1 MGVPLKATLIGTVVL
16 SSLGLA
22 TSASALPT
30 SQHKVFLPSAKE
42 NKTLS
47 QVTLPLYQGTSKGS
61 PVWYAVTD
69 ASTPEA
75 ASFYGA
81 NFSPK
86 LAVAANTSAVQLVTF
101 VNGAID
107 FPGTVDFTPN
117 HQVEPGPYSSSPAAT
132 ELGLPAPVL
141 KAGAVGDANYSPLI
155 QLPDG
160 TVLNASHI
168 ANNTGQADKAHHL
181 VKPNPPSSGRGSVAI
196 EETVGFFEHH
206 TIHYFSVDAS
216 AEAAAALENVTFAP
230 KLAGAPGGDPAQ
242 ENMGPSPTS
251 RAGIIAFT
259 NGQTGLA
266 NPQRQGL
273 NSVILDGPQHVT
285 STSGPVPLNII
296 QAVPNGLNASAYSPM
311 WDAHLTRWDPT
322 RFPTATDRKRQT
334 AFADVQALAA
344 KGDVTNPMGGAWGRS
359 GPIPNCPIVS
369 TDGPTEMIFPSVLV
383 ELRTKTARAARR
395 IKLVMESTDP
405 VTGIAVTIT
414 RGSKK
419 VASGKLTAL
428 DGLGAL
434 SAKGSKAPAPGLY
447 RVRWTAKD
455 SLGQV
460 VKASARLRLRK

>member
-1 MGVPLKATLIGTVVL
+1 MGVLLKAPLIGVAGLL
-16 SSLGLA
+16 SLA
-22 TSASALPT
+22 LAPSASALPT
-30 SQHKVFLPSAKE
+30 SQHHVFLPSAKE

-61 PVWYAVTD
+61 PVWFVVTD

-75 ASFYGA
+75 ATYYGA

-107 FPGTVDFTPN
+107 FPGTVDFSPN
-117 HQVEPGPYSSSPAAT
+117 HQNDPGPYASSPTAT
-132 ELGLPAPVL
+132 ELGLPATAL

-168 ANNTGQADKAHHL
+168 ANSTGQADKAHHL
-181 VKPNPPSSGRGSVAI
+181 VKPAPPSSGRGSVAI

-216 AEAAAALENVTFAP
+216 AEGAAALENVTFAP

-242 ENMGPSPTS
+242 ENLGPSPTS

-273 NSVILDGPQHVT
+273 NSVILDGPKGVT
-285 STSGPVPLNII
+285 PTSGPVPLNII
-296 QAVPNGLNASAYSPM
+296 QAVPNGLNASGYSPM

-322 RFPTATDRKRQT
+322 RFPTAAARKRQT
-334 AFADVQALAA
+334 SFTDVQALAA
-344 KGDVTNPMGGAWGRS
+344 KGDVTNPMGGPWGRS

-369 TDGPTEMIFPSVLV
+369 TDGPTEMIFPTALV
-383 ELRTKTARAARR
+383 ELRTKTAKAARS

-405 VTGIAVTIT
+405 VTGVAVRIT

-419 VASGKLTAL
+419 VASGTLTAL
-428 DGLGAL
+428 DGLGTVR
-434 SAKGSKAPAPGLY
+434 AKGAKTPKPGTY
-447 RVRWTAKD
+447 RVSWTAKD

-460 VKASARLRLRK
+460 VKATARLRLRK